1 MDLDGKTI
9 LITGCSGIGA
19 ATARLAAVYGARVFV
34 CGLDAA
40 LCASLA
46 AETGG
51 SCYAGDLS
59 DTHHA
64 ERAVAQCISEL
75 GPIDGLFNVAG
86 ASGRTAGDGP
96 LHLIADDGW
105 ERTLNMNLLPM
116 FFVTRTVLRRMIPR
130 GSGSIVHLTSVSAY
144 SPEPKNFATHAY
156 AAAKGALIS
165 LTKSMAAY
173 YAASGIRVN
182 AIAPGVTRTPMSL
195 RAQTDEKILTLLKTK
210 QPLAGSLIDPDD
222 VARAAL
228 FLLSDAARYITGQ
241 IIGVDAG
248 WEVS

>member
-1 MDLDGKTI
+1 MDLDGKII

-19 ATARLAAVYGARVFV
+19 AAARLAAVYGARVFV
-34 CGLDAA
+34 CGLDAD
-40 LCASLA
+40 LCESLA
-46 AETGG
+46 RETGG
-51 SCYAGDLS
+51 GCYAGDLS
-59 DTHHA
+59 DVHHA
-64 ERAVAQCISEL
+64 ERAVAQCITDL
-75 GPIDGLFNVAG
+75 GPVDGLFNVAG
-86 ASGRTAGDGP
+86 RSGRAAGDGP

-116 FFVTRTVLRRMIPR
+116 FFVTRAVLRRMIPR
-130 GSGSIVHLTSVSAY
+130 KSGSIVHLTSVAAY
-144 SPEPKNFATHAY
+144 SPDAQHFATHAY

-173 YAASGIRVN
+173 YASTGIRVN

-195 RAQTDEKILTLLKTK
+195 RAQSDEKILTLLKTK

-228 FLLSDAARYITGQ
+228 YLLSDAARYVTGQ
-241 IIGVDAG
+241 VIGVDAG